1 MISQQMIGCAFYF
14 LSMIDSLYGGTGTL
28 FIWKGIS
35 TVLPEQILT
44 RRIS

>member
-14 LSMIDSLYGGTGTL
+14 LSMIDSLGTGTL